1 MSTGGGVRIHGV
13 GPADLVRTAAALAL
27 AVVVEVGLRTLRLPR
42 LSAILGVP
50 LDTLPATTME
60 RTEPVVVP
68 RWARRRLAA
77 TRRALKYW
85 PFGDSCLRLALV
97 GGCLVRRLDP
107 TLRIGVAKHDGEIKA
122 HAWLEIEGLSLD
134 PGAADFAPVER
145 VGP

>member
-1 MSTGGGVRIHGV
+1 MSTGLRIHGV
-13 GPADLVRTAAALAL
+13 APADVLRTAAAFAL
-27 AVVVEVGLRTLRLPR
+27 AGVVEVGLHTMRLPT
-42 LSAILGVP
+42 LAGLLGVR
-50 LDTLPATTME
+50 LDMDPQPPRL

-85 PFGDSCLRLALV
+85 PFGDSCLRIALV

-107 TLRIGVAKHDGEIKA
+107 ALRIGVTKHEGEIKA

-134 PGAADFAPVER
+134 PAAADFAPVER
-145 VGP
+145 LGS